1 MQKSVILIMILV
13 LIVTIFTVVNAA
25 PVTLNLVFTKVNVS
39 LALIIL
45 ISSLF
50 GALILFL
57 IGLFDSRKKAVRAK
71 KLQSENFNLKQKIAV
86 LEKEFEFMKQTKEEA
101 PTPDAPS
108 TPHEVL

>member
-1 MQKSVILIMILV
+1 MILV

-71 KLQSENFNLKQKIAV
+71 NSNLRTLI
-86 LEKEFEFMKQTKEEA
+86 
-101 PTPDAPS
+101 
-108 TPHEVL
+108 